1 MGDAAG
7 WRALRAGNEARCRRL
22 LDKSCLLESADLAW
36 DRVGEITVD
45 DGALACL
52 VYMRDVEGFT
62 DRYLDGLAAHPATV
76 SDPLIAEFLECWRA
90 EEGEHARA
98 IGRWLD
104 AYGTARGRPLPAPQ
118 TPPPVVV
125 TPFERAVVAATRP
138 AGHVVVATHMAWG
151 ATNELLTL
159 NGYRLLAQRV
169 DDPVLTELLG
179 RIAAQE
185 SRHYAFYLLQVE
197 WRLAASRLAR
207 TVVRQLLRRAWTPVG
222 VGDDFKSPEAFGAVL
237 GYLGG
242 AELGHRVTARMDRT
256 ISALPGLAGL
266 RLFGGL
272 QPTAA

>member
-7 WRALRAGNEARCRRL
+7 WRALRARNEARCRRL
-22 LDKSCLLESADLAW
+22 LDKSCLLESTDLVW
-36 DRVGEITVD
+36 DRVGQVEVD

-62 DRYLDGLAAHPATV
+62 DRYLDGLAAHPATM

-90 EEGEHARA
+90 EEREHAEA

-104 AYGTARGRPLPAPQ
+104 AYGAARGEPLPPPQ
-118 TPPPVVV
+118 APPPVTI

-138 AGHVVVATHMAWG
+138 VGHVVVATHMAWG

-169 DDPVLTELLG
+169 DDPVLVELLA

-185 SRHYAFYLLQVE
+185 SRHYSFYVLQVE
-197 WRLAASRLAR
+197 WRLAASRMAR
-207 TVVRQLLRRAWTPVG
+207 AVVRQLLRRAWTPVG
-222 VGDDFKSPEAFGAVL
+222 VGDDFKSPEAFDAVL

-242 AELGHRVTARMDRT
+242 GELGRRVTARMDRT

-266 RLFGGL
+266 DLFRGL
-272 QPTAA
+272 QPSS